1 MHGGTDAFVR
11 RSSSCASQTQ
21 DRESGSRVVWS
32 HPSCRSPGSADL
44 SQLLTQRALTTEA
57 AGARVCDSGTCLGE
71 CLRPSAFPCDPS
83 FLRCVRSGHA
93 APRADEDFLQST
105 SLRSRPERRTR
116 PRASFR
122 AAHTTY
128 FGLRCPAGLGASRRV
143 MGSLCS
149 RGTADSGFGGDRAHS
164 TQQTGRRPP
173 RALSKPSRLHN
184 TPTST
189 SRRLG
194 GAAARIGSPCLSGSF
209 APLSTSWCRS
219 RRRRSEPRPRR
230 LDEALTAM
238 DASIV
243 IDRVLHATCC
253 LCMQLNLRLIVC
265 GKGLACGAVR
275 RTDVCVCVWRARARR
290 SRACV
295 HQCPVLNASS
305 RVCAGRAASQ
315 SCS

>member
-128 FGLRCPAGLGASRRV
+128 FELRCPAGLGASQRV
-143 MGSLCS
+143 MGGLCS
-149 RGTADSGFGGDRAHS
+149 RGTCRFWLW
-164 TQQTGRRPP
+164 RRPRP
-173 RALSKPSRLHN
+173 QHPTDGKTTAVSTLKALQAPQYTHIDFP
-184 TPTST
+184 TPWG
-189 SRRLG
+189 RCGENR
-194 GAAARIGSPCLSGSF
+194 F
-209 APLSTSWCRS
+209 ALPFGLLRS
-219 RRRRSEPRPRR
+219 SEH
-230 LDEALTAM
+230 LVVSLEA
-238 DASIV
+238 
-243 IDRVLHATCC
+243 
-253 LCMQLNLRLIVC
+253 
-265 GKGLACGAVR
+265 
-275 RTDVCVCVWRARARR
+275 
-290 SRACV
+290 
-295 HQCPVLNASS
+295 
-305 RVCAGRAASQ
+305 
-315 SCS
+315 